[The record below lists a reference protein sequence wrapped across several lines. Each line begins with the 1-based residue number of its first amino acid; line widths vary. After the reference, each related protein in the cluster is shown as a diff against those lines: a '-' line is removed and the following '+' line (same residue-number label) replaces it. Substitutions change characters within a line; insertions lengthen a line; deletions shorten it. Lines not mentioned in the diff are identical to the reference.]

1 MVSEFIKSVKVKQG
15 SDADCYVKYGLTPLE
30 MPKNIRI
37 KFLKTGSLQ
46 YISHLDLHRLINRAL
61 VRAGIPIWY
70 TQGFNPHAKMVFALP
85 LPVGVESVCEYLDVK
100 IDKEIPNDDVKE
112 LLNKQLTEELQV
124 IEVYDPTTKFAAV
137 AKAEYRIL
145 LESVSASPEM
155 AAKINE
161 FFGSGSP
168 VMMTKK
174 TKSGEKDI
182 DITALIHGLKAE
194 FCGECGKIKI
204 NTTLTAGAE
213 SLSPE
218 FIMAALRKYEVLP
231 TVALT
236 DESYSIMRLRVL
248 TEDGREFR

>member
-1 MVSEFIKSVKVKQG
+1 MVQPMQIRFMFYKV
-15 SDADCYVKYGLTPLE
+15 
-30 MPKNIRI
+30 
-37 KFLKTGSLQ
+37 GSLQ

-100 IDKEIPNDDVKE
+100 IDKDIPNDDVKE

-145 LESVSASPEM
+145 LESVSASPET
-155 AAKINE
+155 AAKING
-161 FFGSGSP
+161 FFSCGNP

-194 FCGECGKIKI
+194 FCPDCGKIKI
-204 NTTLTAGAE
+204 NATLTAGAE

-231 TVALT
+231 IVPLT

>member
-1 MVSEFIKSVKVKQG
+1 MVSEFIKSVKVKQNT
-15 SDADCYVKYGLTPLE
+15 DADCYIKYDLSPLE
-30 MPKNIRI
+30 APKNIRI

-100 IDKEIPNDDVKE
+100 IDKDIPCDDVKE
-112 LLNKQLTEELQV
+112 LLNKQLTDELQV
-124 IEVYDPTTKFAAV
+124 IEVYDPTTKFADIS
-137 AKAEYRIL
+137 KADYRIL
-145 LESVSASPEM
+145 LESVSASPEL
-155 AAKINE
+155 AKKIND
-161 FFGSGSP
+161 FFATEP
-168 VMMTKK
+168 IMMTKK
-174 TKSGEKDI
+174 TKSGEKEI

-218 FIMAALRKYEVLP
+218 FIMAALRKYGVLP
-231 TVALT
+231 CVPLT

-248 TEDGREFR
+248 CADGKEFR

>member
-1 MVSEFIKSVKVKQG
+1 MVSEFIKSVKVKQNT
-15 SDADCYVKYGLTPLE
+15 DADCYIKYGLSPLE
-30 MPKNIRI
+30 TPKNIRI

-61 VRAGIPIWY
+61 VRAGIPIGY

-100 IDKEIPNDDVKE
+100 IDKDIPGDDVKA

-124 IEVYDPTTKFAAV
+124 IEVYDPVTKFADIN
-137 AKAEYRIL
+137 KAEYRIL
-145 LESVSASPEM
+145 LDSVNASVEM
-155 AAKINE
+155 AGKINE
-161 FFGSGSP
+161 FFAGSP
-168 VMMTKK
+168 IMMTKK

-182 DITALIHGLKAE
+182 DITTLIHSFKAE
-194 FCGECGKIKI
+194 FCNNCGKIKI
-204 NTTLTAGAE
+204 NTTLTAGSE

-218 FIMAALRKYEVLP
+218 FLMAALRKYEVLP
-231 TVALT
+231 SVPLT

-248 TEDGREFR
+248 CADGKEFK

>member
-1 MVSEFIKSVKVKQG
+1 MVSEFIKSVKVKQNT
-15 SDADCYVKYGLTPLE
+15 DADCYIKYDLAPLE
-30 MPKNIRI
+30 TPKNIRI

-100 IDKEIPNDDVKE
+100 IDKDIPVDDVKA

-124 IEVYDPTTKFAAV
+124 IEVYDPTTKFSDIS
-137 AKAEYRIL
+137 KADYRIL
-145 LESVSASPEM
+145 LDSVNASPEM
-155 AAKINE
+155 AGKINE
-161 FFGSGSP
+161 FFAGGP
-168 VMMTKK
+168 IAMTKK

-182 DITALIHGLKAE
+182 DISALIHSFKAE
-194 FCGECGKIKI
+194 FCGNCGKIKI

-218 FIMAALRKYEVLP
+218 FLMAALRKYEVLP
-231 TVALT
+231 TVPLT

-248 TEDGREFR
+248 TADGKEFK

>member
-1 MVSEFIKSVKVKQG
+1 MVSEFIKSVKVKQNT
-15 SDADCYVKYGLTPLE
+15 DADCYIKYDLAPLE
-30 MPKNIRI
+30 TPKNIRI

-100 IDKEIPNDDVKE
+100 IDKDIPVDDVKA

-124 IEVYDPTTKFAAV
+124 IEVYDPTTKFADIN
-137 AKAEYRIL
+137 KADYRIL
-145 LESVSASPEM
+145 LDSVNASPEL
-155 AAKINE
+155 AGKIND
-161 FFGSGSP
+161 FFGNAP
-168 VMMTKK
+168 IMMTKK

-182 DITALIHGLKAE
+182 DISALIHGLKAE
-194 FCGECGKIKI
+194 FCSECGKIKI
-204 NTTLTAGAE
+204 MATLTAGAE

-218 FIMAALRKYEVLP
+218 FLMAALRKYEVLP
-231 TVALT
+231 IVPLT

-248 TEDGREFR
+248 CEDGKEFR

>member
-1 MVSEFIKSVKVKQG
+1 MVSEFVKSVKLNQNT
-15 SDADCYVKYGLTPLE
+15 DADCYIKHDLALLE
-30 MPKNIRI
+30 APKNIRI

-100 IDKEIPNDDVKE
+100 IDKYIPNDDVKE

-124 IEVYDPTTKFAAV
+124 IEVYDPITKFADIN
-137 AKAEYRIL
+137 KAEYRIL
-145 LESVSASPEM
+145 LDSISASPEL
-155 AAKINE
+155 AGKINS
-161 FFGSGSP
+161 FFSGSP
-168 VMMTKK
+168 IMMTKK
-174 TKSGEKDI
+174 TKSGEKEI
-182 DITALIHGLKAE
+182 DITVLIHGLKAE

-204 NTTLTAGAE
+204 NATLTAGSE

-218 FIMAALRKYEVLP
+218 FLMAALRKYEILP
-231 TVALT
+231 AVPLT

-248 TEDGREFR
+248 TADGKEFR

>member
-1 MVSEFIKSVKVKQG
+1 MVSEFIKSVKIKQNT
-15 SDADCYVKYGLTPLE
+15 DADCYVKYGLTPLE

-100 IDKEIPNDDVKE
+100 IDKEIPCDDVKE
-112 LLNKQLTEELQV
+112 LLNKQLTDELQV
-124 IEVYDPTTKFAAV
+124 IEVYEPATKFADIS
-137 AKAEYRIL
+137 KAEYRIL
-145 LESVSASPEM
+145 LESVSASPEL
-155 AAKINE
+155 AEKINE
-161 FFGSGSP
+161 FFSQSP
-168 VMMTKK
+168 IMMTKK

-182 DITALIHGLKAE
+182 DITALIHSLKAE
-194 FCGECGKIKI
+194 FCGDCGKIKI

-218 FIMAALRKYEVLP
+218 FLMSALRKYEIFPPVP
-231 TVALT
+231 LT

-248 TEDGREFR
+248 CENGKEFR

>member
-1 MVSEFIKSVKVKQG
+1 MVSELVKSIKVKQNT
-15 SDADCYVKYGLTPLE
+15 SADCYIKYDLAPLE
-30 MPKNIRI
+30 MPKTIRI

-85 LPVGVESVCEYLDVK
+85 LPVGVESVCEYLDLK
-100 IDKEIPNDDVKE
+100 IDKDIPNDDVKD

-124 IEVYDPTTKFAAV
+124 IEVYDPTVKFADIC
-137 AKAEYRIL
+137 KAEYRIL
-145 LESVSASPEM
+145 LDSVNASPEL
-155 AAKINE
+155 ANKIND
-161 FFGSGSP
+161 FFATSP

-174 TKSGEKDI
+174 TKSGDKEI
-182 DITALIHGLKAE
+182 DITASIYELKAT
-194 FCGECGKIKI
+194 FCSECGKIKI
-204 NTTLTAGAE
+204 NATLTAGGE

-218 FIMAALRKYEVLP
+218 FLMSALRKYEILP
-231 TVALT
+231 QASLT

-248 TEDGREFR
+248 TADGKEFR

>member
-1 MVSEFIKSVKVKQG
+1 MVSEFIKSVKIKQNT
-15 SDADCYVKYGLTPLE
+15 DADCYVKYGLTPLE
-30 MPKNIRI
+30 IPKNIRI

-100 IDKEIPNDDVKE
+100 IDKDIPCDDVKE
-112 LLNKQLTEELQV
+112 LLNKQLTDELQV
-124 IEVYDPTTKFAAV
+124 IEVYESATKFADIS
-137 AKAEYRIL
+137 KAEYRIL
-145 LESVSASPEM
+145 LESVSASPEL
-155 AAKINE
+155 AEKINE
-161 FFGSGSP
+161 FFSQSP
-168 VMMTKK
+168 IVMTKK

-182 DITALIHGLKAE
+182 DITALIHSLKAE
-194 FCGECGKIKI
+194 FCGDCGKIRI

-218 FIMAALRKYEVLP
+218 FLMGALRKYEILP
-231 TVALT
+231 PVPLT

-248 TEDGREFR
+248 CENGKEFR